1 MIVLQQL
8 TNTVCFSPRIA
19 LPYPTT
25 GDRVG
30 DIQIQL
36 KSRTT
41 NNTKTFIA
49 STVDFSDDPRAVTVT
64 FHLNQ
69 YPENLNA
76 GFIRL
81 ESPDFP
87 AGYYSYLVYNVDE
100 NNFNPVLIDVGVAFV
115 ERGSAEEGGVEYVSE
130 DTSPIFK
137 SFEK

>member
-19 LPYPTT
+19 LPHPTT
-25 GDRVG
+25 GDRPG

-64 FHLNQ
+64 FHINQ
-69 YPENLNA
+69 YPENLDG

-87 AGYYSYLVYNVDE
+87 AGYYSYLVYNVDS
-100 NNFNPVLIDVGVAFV
+100 NHLNPVLIDVGVAFV
-115 ERGSAEEGGVEYVSE
+115 QRGSAEEGAVEYVSE